1 MFFSFSLCKEFEN
14 SFYLF
19 FNREINKKGLK
30 KMEIY
35 VQYNLIFYVLAFL
48 SYVFFFIIGLLC
60 YKLMKERSKEI
71 ISYLFVLS
79 VMSMFLIILFV
90 PVISAKM
97 GYAKK
102 INVEDWQ
109 KKVSIK
115 PINENKVNLYNR
127 AGERIYLGTDKEL
140 IDLFSKTLEFE
151 KEHLEEDKE
160 LEKKIKEQKDLT
172 IVGKR
177 QWISFEIKRRRFFE
191 EDIIQLRDKETDRVY
206 FMKEKDFNSIK
217 KNSFF

>member
-1 MFFSFSLCKEFEN
+1 
-14 SFYLF
+14 
-19 FNREINKKGLK
+19 
-30 KMEIY
+30 
-35 VQYNLIFYVLAFL
+35 
-48 SYVFFFIIGLLC
+48 
-60 YKLMKERSKEI
+60 MKEKSKEI

-79 VMSMFLIILFV
+79 LLSMFLIILFA

-102 INVEDWQ
+102 INIEDWQ

-115 PINENKVNLYNR
+115 PINENKVDLYNKSN
-127 AGERIYLGTDKEL
+127 ERIYFGNNKEL
-140 IDLFSKTLEFE
+140 IDLFSKSLEFE

-172 IVGKR
+172 IVGKKR
-177 QWISFEIKRRRFFE
+177 RVSFEIKRRRFFE

-206 FMKEKDFNSIK
+206 FMKAKDFNSIK

>member
-1 MFFSFSLCKEFEN
+1 MEF
-14 SFYLF
+14 
-19 FNREINKKGLK
+19 
-30 KMEIY
+30 Y
-35 VQYNLIFYVLAFL
+35 VQYNLIFFVLAFL
-48 SYVFFFIIGLLC
+48 SCVFFIVLGFIC
-60 YKLMKERSKEI
+60 YKLMKKRSKEI

-102 INVEDWQ
+102 INVEDW
-109 KKVSIK
+109 KKNVSIK
-115 PINENKVNLYNR
+115 SVNENKVNLYNR
-127 AGERIYLGTDKEL
+127 FGERIYLGTDKEL
-140 IDLFSKTLEFE
+140 IDLFSKSLEFE

-191 EDIIQLRDKETDRVY
+191 EDIIQLKDKETDKVY

>member
-1 MFFSFSLCKEFEN
+1 
-14 SFYLF
+14 
-19 FNREINKKGLK
+19 
-30 KMEIY
+30 MEIY

-90 PVISAKM
+90 PFISAKM

-102 INVEDWQ
+102 INVEDW
-109 KKVSIK
+109 KKNVSIK
-115 PINENKVNLYNR
+115 SVNENKVNLYNR
-127 AGERIYLGTDKEL
+127 FGERIYLGTDKEL
-140 IDLFSKTLEFE
+140 IDLFSKSLEFE

-191 EDIIQLRDKETDRVY
+191 EDIIQLKDKETDKVY

>member
-1 MFFSFSLCKEFEN
+1 
-14 SFYLF
+14 
-19 FNREINKKGLK
+19 
-30 KMEIY
+30 MEIY

-79 VMSMFLIILFV
+79 VMSMFLIILFA

-102 INVEDWQ
+102 INVEDWE
-109 KKVSIK
+109 KNVSIK
-115 PINENKVNLYNR
+115 LINENKVNLYNR
-127 AGERIYLGTDKEL
+127 FSERIYLGTDKEL

-191 EDIIQLRDKETDRVY
+191 EDIIQLKEKETDRVY

>member
-1 MFFSFSLCKEFEN
+1 
-14 SFYLF
+14 
-19 FNREINKKGLK
+19 
-30 KMEIY
+30 MEIY

-48 SYVFFFIIGLLC
+48 SYVFFFIVGLLC
-60 YKLMKERSKEI
+60 YKLMKERSEEI
-71 ISYLFVLS
+71 ISCLFVLS

-102 INVEDWQ
+102 INVEDW
-109 KKVSIK
+109 KKNVSIK
-115 PINENKVNLYNR
+115 PVNENKVDLYNR
-127 AGERIYLGTDKEL
+127 FGERIYLGTDKEL
-140 IDLFSKTLEFE
+140 IDLFSKSLEFE

-206 FMKEKDFNSIK
+206 FMKAKDFNSIK

>member
-1 MFFSFSLCKEFEN
+1 
-14 SFYLF
+14 
-19 FNREINKKGLK
+19 
-30 KMEIY
+30 MEIY

-79 VMSMFLIILFV
+79 VMSMFLIILFA

-102 INVEDWQ
+102 INVEDW
-109 KKVSIK
+109 KKNVSIK
-115 PINENKVNLYNR
+115 LINENKVNLYNR
-127 AGERIYLGTDKEL
+127 FSERIYLGTDKEL

-191 EDIIQLRDKETDRVY
+191 EDIIQLKEKETDRVY

>member
-1 MFFSFSLCKEFEN
+1 
-14 SFYLF
+14 
-19 FNREINKKGLK
+19 
-30 KMEIY
+30 MEIY

-48 SYVFFFIIGLLC
+48 SCVFFLILGFIC
-60 YKLMKERSKEI
+60 YKLMKKRSEKI
-71 ISYLFVLS
+71 ISYLFMLTLFS
-79 VMSMFLIILFV
+79 IFFIILFA
-90 PVISAKM
+90 PIISAKM

-115 PINENKVNLYNR
+115 SINENKVDLYNR
-127 AGERIYLGTDKEL
+127 SNERIYFGNDKEL
-140 IDLFSKTLEFE
+140 IDLFSKSLEFE

-172 IVGKR
+172 IIGKR
-177 QWISFEIKRRRFFE
+177 HWASFEIKRRRFFE

>member
-1 MFFSFSLCKEFEN
+1 
-14 SFYLF
+14 
-19 FNREINKKGLK
+19 
-30 KMEIY
+30 MEIY

-102 INVEDWQ
+102 INVEDW
-109 KKVSIK
+109 KKNVSIK
-115 PINENKVNLYNR
+115 SVNENKVNLYNR
-127 AGERIYLGTDKEL
+127 FGERIYLGTDKEL
-140 IDLFSKTLEFE
+140 IDLFSKSLEFE

-191 EDIIQLRDKETDRVY
+191 EDIIQLKDKETDKVY

>member
-1 MFFSFSLCKEFEN
+1 
-14 SFYLF
+14 
-19 FNREINKKGLK
+19 
-30 KMEIY
+30 
-35 VQYNLIFYVLAFL
+35 
-48 SYVFFFIIGLLC
+48 
-60 YKLMKERSKEI
+60 MKEKSKEI

-79 VMSMFLIILFV
+79 LLSMFLIILFA

-102 INVEDWQ
+102 INIEDWQ

-115 PINENKVNLYNR
+115 PINENKVDLYNKSN
-127 AGERIYLGTDKEL
+127 ERIYFGNNKEL
-140 IDLFSKTLEFE
+140 IDLFSKSLEFE

-172 IVGKR
+172 IVGKKR
-177 QWISFEIKRRRFFE
+177 RVSFEIKRRRFFE

>member
-1 MFFSFSLCKEFEN
+1 
-14 SFYLF
+14 
-19 FNREINKKGLK
+19 
-30 KMEIY
+30 MEIY

-60 YKLMKERSKEI
+60 YKLMKARSKEI

-102 INVEDWQ
+102 INVEDW
-109 KKVSIK
+109 KKNVSIK
-115 PINENKVNLYNR
+115 SVNENKVNLYNR
-127 AGERIYLGTDKEL
+127 FGERIYLGTDKEL
-140 IDLFSKTLEFE
+140 IDLFSKSLEFE

-191 EDIIQLRDKETDRVY
+191 EDIIQLKDKETDKVY

>member
-1 MFFSFSLCKEFEN
+1 
-14 SFYLF
+14 
-19 FNREINKKGLK
+19 
-30 KMEIY
+30 
-35 VQYNLIFYVLAFL
+35 
-48 SYVFFFIIGLLC
+48 
-60 YKLMKERSKEI
+60 
-71 ISYLFVLS
+71 
-79 VMSMFLIILFV
+79 MFLIILFA

-102 INVEDWQ
+102 INIEDWQ

-115 PINENKVNLYNR
+115 PINENKVDLYNKSN
-127 AGERIYLGTDKEL
+127 ERIYFGNNKEL
-140 IDLFSKTLEFE
+140 IDLFSKSLEFE

-172 IVGKR
+172 IVGKKR
-177 QWISFEIKRRRFFE
+177 RVSFEIKRRRFFE

>member
-1 MFFSFSLCKEFEN
+1 
-14 SFYLF
+14 
-19 FNREINKKGLK
+19 
-30 KMEIY
+30 MEIY

-102 INVEDWQ
+102 INVEDW
-109 KKVSIK
+109 KKNVSIK
-115 PINENKVNLYNR
+115 SVNENKVNLYNR
-127 AGERIYLGTDKEL
+127 FGERIYLGTDKEL
-140 IDLFSKTLEFE
+140 IDLFSKSLEFE

-191 EDIIQLRDKETDRVY
+191 EDIIQLKDKETDKVY

-217 KNSFF
+217 KNSFFLKNSWQS

>member
-1 MFFSFSLCKEFEN
+1 
-14 SFYLF
+14 
-19 FNREINKKGLK
+19 
-30 KMEIY
+30 MEIY

-102 INVEDWQ
+102 INVEDW
-109 KKVSIK
+109 KKNVSIK
-115 PINENKVNLYNR
+115 SVNENKVNLYNR
-127 AGERIYLGTDKEL
+127 FGERIYLGTDKEL
-140 IDLFSKTLEFE
+140 IDLFSKSLEFE

-191 EDIIQLRDKETDRVY
+191 EDIIQLKDKETDKVY

-217 KNSFF
+217 KNSFFLKNS

>member
-1 MFFSFSLCKEFEN
+1 
-14 SFYLF
+14 
-19 FNREINKKGLK
+19 
-30 KMEIY
+30 
-35 VQYNLIFYVLAFL
+35 
-48 SYVFFFIIGLLC
+48 
-60 YKLMKERSKEI
+60 MKERSKEI

-102 INVEDWQ
+102 INVEDW
-109 KKVSIK
+109 KKNVSIK
-115 PINENKVNLYNR
+115 SVNENKVNLYNR
-127 AGERIYLGTDKEL
+127 FGERIYLGTDKEL
-140 IDLFSKTLEFE
+140 IDLFSKSLEFE

-191 EDIIQLRDKETDRVY
+191 EDIIQLKDKETDKVY

>member
-1 MFFSFSLCKEFEN
+1 
-14 SFYLF
+14 
-19 FNREINKKGLK
+19 
-30 KMEIY
+30 MEIY

-48 SYVFFFIIGLLC
+48 SCVFFLVLGFIC
-60 YKLMKERSKEI
+60 YKLMKKRSEKI
-71 ISYLFVLS
+71 ISYLFMLTLFS
-79 VMSMFLIILFV
+79 IFFIILFA
-90 PVISAKM
+90 PIISAKM

-115 PINENKVNLYNR
+115 SINENKVDLYNR
-127 AGERIYLGTDKEL
+127 SNERIYFGNDKEL
-140 IDLFSKTLEFE
+140 IDLFSKSLEFE

-172 IVGKR
+172 IIGKR
-177 QWISFEIKRRRFFE
+177 HWASFEIKRRRFFE

-206 FMKEKDFNSIK
+206 FMKAKDFNSIK

>member
-1 MFFSFSLCKEFEN
+1 MEF
-14 SFYLF
+14 
-19 FNREINKKGLK
+19 
-30 KMEIY
+30 Y
-35 VQYNLIFYVLAFL
+35 VQYNIIFFVLAFL
-48 SYVFFFIIGLLC
+48 SCVFFFIIGLLC
-60 YKLMKERSKEI
+60 YKLMKEKSKEI

-79 VMSMFLIILFV
+79 LLSMFLIILFA

-102 INVEDWQ
+102 INIEDWQ

-115 PINENKVNLYNR
+115 PINENKVDLYNKSN
-127 AGERIYLGTDKEL
+127 ERIYFGNNKEL
-140 IDLFSKTLEFE
+140 IDLFSKSLEFE
-151 KEHLEEDKE
+151 KEHLEEYKE

-172 IVGKR
+172 IVGKKR
-177 QWISFEIKRRRFFE
+177 RVSFEIKRRRFFE

>member
-1 MFFSFSLCKEFEN
+1 
-14 SFYLF
+14 
-19 FNREINKKGLK
+19 
-30 KMEIY
+30 MEIY

-102 INVEDWQ
+102 INVEDW
-109 KKVSIK
+109 KKNVSIK
-115 PINENKVNLYNR
+115 SVNENKVNLYNR
-127 AGERIYLGTDKEL
+127 FGERIYLGTDKEL
-140 IDLFSKTLEFE
+140 IDLFSKSLEFE

-177 QWISFEIKRRRFFE
+177 QWISFEIKRRRFFK
-191 EDIIQLRDKETDRVY
+191 EDIIQLKDKETDKVY

-217 KNSFF
+217 KNSFFLKNS

>member
-1 MFFSFSLCKEFEN
+1 
-14 SFYLF
+14 
-19 FNREINKKGLK
+19 
-30 KMEIY
+30 MEIY

-48 SYVFFFIIGLLC
+48 SCVFFLILGFIC
-60 YKLMKERSKEI
+60 YKLMKKRSEKI
-71 ISYLFVLS
+71 ISYLFMLTLFS
-79 VMSMFLIILFV
+79 IFFIILFV

-102 INVEDWQ
+102 INVEDW
-109 KKVSIK
+109 KKNVSIK
-115 PINENKVNLYNR
+115 SVNENKVNLYNR
-127 AGERIYLGTDKEL
+127 FGERIYLGTDKEL
-140 IDLFSKTLEFE
+140 IDLFSKSLEFE

-191 EDIIQLRDKETDRVY
+191 EDIIQLKDKETDKVY

>member
-1 MFFSFSLCKEFEN
+1 
-14 SFYLF
+14 
-19 FNREINKKGLK
+19 
-30 KMEIY
+30 MEIY
-35 VQYNLIFYVLAFL
+35 VQYNIIFFVLAFL

-71 ISYLFVLS
+71 ISCLFVLS
-79 VMSMFLIILFV
+79 LVSMFLIILFV

-102 INVEDWQ
+102 INIEDW
-109 KKVSIK
+109 KKNVSIK
-115 PINENKVNLYNR
+115 TVNENKVNLYNR
-127 AGERIYLGTDKEL
+127 FGERIYLGTDKEL
-140 IDLFSKTLEFE
+140 IDLFSKSLEFE

-160 LEKKIKEQKDLT
+160 LEKKIKEQKHLT
-172 IVGKR
+172 IVGKK
-177 QWISFEIKRRRFFE
+177 QWVSFEIKRRRFFE

>member
-1 MFFSFSLCKEFEN
+1 MEF
-14 SFYLF
+14 
-19 FNREINKKGLK
+19 
-30 KMEIY
+30 Y
-35 VQYNLIFYVLAFL
+35 VQYNLIFFVLAFL
-48 SYVFFFIIGLLC
+48 SCVFFIVLGFIC
-60 YKLMKERSKEI
+60 YKLMKKRSEEI
-71 ISYLFVLS
+71 ISYLFILTLFS
-79 VMSMFLIILFV
+79 VFFIILFV

-109 KKVSIK
+109 KNVSIRS
-115 PINENKVNLYNR
+115 INENKVDLYNR
-127 AGERIYLGTDKEL
+127 SNERLYFGNDKEL

-172 IVGKR
+172 IIGKR
-177 QWISFEIKRRRFFE
+177 HWASFEIKRRRFFE
-191 EDIIQLRDKETDRVY
+191 EDIIQLKDKETDKVY

>member
-1 MFFSFSLCKEFEN
+1 MEF
-14 SFYLF
+14 
-19 FNREINKKGLK
+19 
-30 KMEIY
+30 Y
-35 VQYNLIFYVLAFL
+35 VQYNIIFYVLAFL
-48 SYVFFFIIGLLC
+48 SCVFFFIIGLLC
-60 YKLMKERSKEI
+60 YKLMKEKSKEI

-79 VMSMFLIILFV
+79 LLSMFLIILFA

-102 INVEDWQ
+102 INIEDWQ

-115 PINENKVNLYNR
+115 PINENKVDLYNKSN
-127 AGERIYLGTDKEL
+127 ERIYFGNNKEL
-140 IDLFSKTLEFE
+140 IDLFSKSLEFE

-172 IVGKR
+172 IVGKKR
-177 QWISFEIKRRRFFE
+177 RVSFEIKRRRFFE

>member
-1 MFFSFSLCKEFEN
+1 MEF
-14 SFYLF
+14 
-19 FNREINKKGLK
+19 
-30 KMEIY
+30 Y
-35 VQYNLIFYVLAFL
+35 VQYNIIFFVLAFL
-48 SYVFFFIIGLLC
+48 SCVFFFIIGLLC
-60 YKLMKERSKEI
+60 YKLMKEKSKEI

-79 VMSMFLIILFV
+79 LLSMFLIILFA

-97 GYAKK
+97 EYAKK
-102 INVEDWQ
+102 INIEDWQ

-115 PINENKVNLYNR
+115 PINENKVDLYNKSN
-127 AGERIYLGTDKEL
+127 ERIYFGNNKEL
-140 IDLFSKTLEFE
+140 IDLFSKSLEFE

-172 IVGKR
+172 IVEKKR
-177 QWISFEIKRRRFFE
+177 RVSFEIKRRRFFE

-206 FMKEKDFNSIK
+206 FMKAKDFNSIK

>member
-1 MFFSFSLCKEFEN
+1 
-14 SFYLF
+14 
-19 FNREINKKGLK
+19 
-30 KMEIY
+30 MEIY

-102 INVEDWQ
+102 INVEDW
-109 KKVSIK
+109 KKNVSIK
-115 PINENKVNLYNR
+115 SVNENKVNLYNR
-127 AGERIYLGTDKEL
+127 FGERIYLETDKEL
-140 IDLFSKTLEFE
+140 IDLFSKSLEFE

-191 EDIIQLRDKETDRVY
+191 EDIIQLKDKETDKVY

>member
-1 MFFSFSLCKEFEN
+1 
-14 SFYLF
+14 
-19 FNREINKKGLK
+19 
-30 KMEIY
+30 MEIY

-48 SYVFFFIIGLLC
+48 PYVFFVVIGLLC

-71 ISYLFVLS
+71 ISYLFVFSL
-79 VMSMFLIILFV
+79 MSMFFIILFV

-102 INVEDWQ
+102 INVEDW
-109 KKVSIK
+109 KKNVSIK
-115 PINENKVNLYNR
+115 PVNENKVDLYNR
-127 AGERIYLGTDKEL
+127 FGERIYLGTDKEL
-140 IDLFSKTLEFE
+140 IDLFSKSLEFE

-177 QWISFEIKRRRFFE
+177 QWISFETKRRRFFE
-191 EDIIQLRDKETDRVY
+191 EDIIQLIDKKNDKVY

>member
-1 MFFSFSLCKEFEN
+1 
-14 SFYLF
+14 
-19 FNREINKKGLK
+19 
-30 KMEIY
+30 MEIY

-48 SYVFFFIIGLLC
+48 SYVFFFIIDLLC

-79 VMSMFLIILFV
+79 GMSMFLIILFA

-102 INVEDWQ
+102 INVEDW
-109 KKVSIK
+109 KKNVSIK
-115 PINENKVNLYNR
+115 LINENKVNLYNR
-127 AGERIYLGTDKEL
+127 FSERIYLGTDKEL

-191 EDIIQLRDKETDRVY
+191 EDIIQLKEKETDRVY